1 MQMGSH
7 PDQHRRL
14 MLEKLGPGGYELLL
28 ERAND
33 TRVGRRVKRE
43 EAEIKKHYRAEL
55 RRMQALRANGA
66 LGRIEFDGWA

>member
-14 MLEKLGPGGYELLL
+14 MLEKLGPGGYDLLL

-33 TRVGRRVKRE
+33 TRIGRRVKRE

-55 RRMQALRANGA
+55 RRMQELRANGEV
-66 LGRIEFDGWA
+66 GRIEFEGWS

>member
-1 MQMGSH
+1 
-7 PDQHRRL
+7 

-33 TRVGRRVKRE
+33 TRAGRRVKRE